1 MLSKQKRMSLN
12 EFNKAFKMIHSVYRF
27 GKADEN
33 DDGVD
38 EIRRATKD
46 LIASNLPGRYS
57 AKNTVAEIQFIHAD
71 HEQDCSVLKGS
82 MVRKDDL
89 KGLQW
94 EARQEFIQ
102 ELVKEGWLLE
112 HSDEDHYFL
121 DDDLPLESSHRALQ
135 FVSGTELNS
144 KAEIFWFSKEFT
156 WKSRN
161 KKAIP
166 IMDWIDDDDSMKK
179 GITLKEFKRMELEE
193 EIEQDLPIIDGSE

>member
-1 MLSKQKRMSLN
+1 MSLN
-12 EFNKAFKMIHSVYRF
+12 EFNETFKMVHSVYRF

-33 DDGVD
+33 DDGVA
-38 EIRRATKD
+38 EIRRAIMD

-57 AKNTVAEIQFIHAD
+57 AKNTVAHIRFIHAD

-94 EARQEFIQ
+94 EERQEFIQ
-102 ELVKEGWLLE
+102 ELVKEGSLLE
-112 HSDEDHYFL
+112 HSDEEHYFL

-144 KAEIFWFSKEFT
+144 KAEIFWFSKKEFT

-179 GITLKEFKRMELEE
+179 GITLKEFRRMLLEE
-193 EIEQDLPIIDGSE
+193 EIEENPPISDGSE